1 MTKIFETT
9 FDILYLITVVT
20 LGIKMIWNAGNVKQY
35 RLFGYMAVVL
45 GAGDAF
51 HLVPRIYAM
60 WTTGMEAN
68 ASMLGF
74 GQFITS
80 ITMTIFYIM
89 LYHIW
94 RINYKISGQK
104 KLTFFIYLLAVLRIA
119 LCFAPQNQW
128 FSLNSP
134 LIWSIYRNI
143 PFAVMGCIILI
154 LYYQQSKKS
163 KDKEFRFMW
172 LAIILSFAF
181 YIPVVLFSNIFPP
194 IGMLMIPKTCAY
206 VWIVW
211 MGFRQKKDPV
221 GI

>member
-9 FDILYLITVVT
+9 FDILYLITVIT
-20 LGIKMIWNAGNVKQY
+20 LGLKMSLDAKNTTQY
-35 RLFGYMAVVL
+35 RLFGYMAIVL
-45 GAGDAF
+45 GVGDAF

-60 WTTGMEAN
+60 WTTGMESN
-68 ASMLGF
+68 ASILGF
-74 GQFITS
+74 GQFVTS

-94 RINYKISGQK
+94 RMNHKISGQK
-104 KLTFFIYLLAVLRIA
+104 QLTFFIYLLAVLRIA

-143 PFAVMGCIILI
+143 PFTVLGCIILI

-163 KDKEFRFMW
+163 KNKELRFMW
-172 LAIILSFAF
+172 LAIVFSFAF

-211 MGFRQKKDPV
+211 MGYHQKKTL
-221 GI
+221 